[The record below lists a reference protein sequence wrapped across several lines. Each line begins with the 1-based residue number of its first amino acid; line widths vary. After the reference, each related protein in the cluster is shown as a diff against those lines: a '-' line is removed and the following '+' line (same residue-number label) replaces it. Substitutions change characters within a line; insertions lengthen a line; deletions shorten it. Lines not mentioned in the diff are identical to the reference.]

1 MGDDGRDYIPLLEEG
16 RSCVRVDGRDVRDGR
31 EDQEGEERH
40 PFQIREIWPALEADE
55 TLLGADDIAAD
66 GADTAGPADDK
77 RVLPNDDEWV
87 PDDDAGDEEVQ
98 HNLVEEK
105 REV

>member
-1 MGDDGRDYIPLLEEG
+1 MGDDGRDYIPLEEG
-16 RSCVRVDGRDVRDGR
+16 RSCVRDGRDGRGR

-40 PFQIREIWPALEADE
+40 PFQIRGIWPALEADE

-66 GADTAGPADDK
+66 GADAAGPADK

-87 PDDDAGDEEVQ
+87 PDDGDEEVQ
-98 HNLVEEK
+98 HNLVEEEEEGE
-105 REV
+105 EV

>member
-1 MGDDGRDYIPLLEEG
+1 MGDDGRDYIPLEEG
-16 RSCVRVDGRDVRDGR
+16 RSCVRGDGRDGRDGR

-55 TLLGADDIAAD
+55 TLLEADDIAAD
-66 GADTAGPADDK
+66 AADK

-87 PDDDAGDEEVQ
+87 PDDAGADEEVQ
-98 HNLVEEK
+98 HNLVEEEE
-105 REV
+105 EV